1 VVDIRQADF
10 PGDRAAVRELFDGTI
25 AFLLARVPELEA
37 ATRSKYS
44 EEKCAAAVDEVA
56 RIHVPPDGALLLAE
70 EAGTR
75 AGCGMM
81 RTLAPGTVE
90 LQRIFVP
97 ASGRGR
103 GTGRALTQ
111 ALIERARGMGAQ
123 RVLLDTGAPLVEAI
137 GLYRAL
143 GFREIPPYHD
153 DYPALQPH
161 LRFFELD
168 LTARHGVPAG
178 GQ

>member
-1 VVDIRQADF
+1 
-10 PGDRAAVRELFDGTI
+10 
-25 AFLLARVPELEA
+25 
-37 ATRSKYS
+37 
-44 EEKCAAAVDEVA
+44 
-56 RIHVPPDGALLLAE
+56 
-70 EAGTR
+70 
-75 AGCGMM
+75 MM

-168 LTARHGVPAG
+168 LTARHGVPACRRVG
-178 GQ
+178 NRARGRPARLSPPGRP